1 MKSLIVMAMILG
13 FTVHALDAKAV
24 SHKSQEISAKSKGK
38 GKSEPAPKE
47 DDRKGGGD
55 EVDPRQGTFEGNDRG
70 ERGGTFDGGGYSGG
84 DDSGGFIGEIFSP
97 ADNRTYPTRT
107 TTNVE
112 DRGEVLVYTT
122 MIQEDVSASE
132 TCVTTI
138 VSVVDKASG
147 KSLKTDSD
155 RFCNVIG
162 Y

>member
-1 MKSLIVMAMILG
+1 MKSIIVMALILG
-13 FTVHALDAKAV
+13 FTVHALDAQAI

-38 GKSEPAPKE
+38 GKSEPTPKE

-55 EVDPRQGTFEGNDRG
+55 ETDPRQGTFEGNDRD
-70 ERGGTFDGGGYSGG
+70 EGGTFDGGGYSGG
-84 DDSGGFIGEIFSP
+84 DDGGGFIGEIFSE
-97 ADNRTYPTRT
+97 ANNRTYPTRT
-107 TTNVE
+107 TSSVE

-122 MIQEDVSASE
+122 QIQEDVSASE

-138 VSVVDKASG
+138 VSVVDKTTG
-147 KSLKTDSD
+147 KSLKADSD

>member
-1 MKSLIVMAMILG
+1 MKSIIVMALILG
-13 FTVHALDAKAV
+13 FTVHALDAKAI
-24 SHKSQEISAKSKGK
+24 SHKSQEISAKSKSK

-55 EVDPRQGTFEGNDRG
+55 ETDPRQGTFEGNDRG
-70 ERGGTFDGGGYSGG
+70 EGGGSFDGGGYSGG
-84 DDSGGFIGEIFSP
+84 GDDGGFIGEIFSA

-107 TTNVE
+107 TSSVE

-122 MIQEDVSASE
+122 QIQEDISASE

>member
-1 MKSLIVMAMILG
+1 MKSIIVMALILG
-13 FTVHALDAKAV
+13 FTVHALDAKAI

-38 GKSEPAPKE
+38 SEPAPR
-47 DDRKGGGD
+47 DGGDRKGGGD
-55 EVDPRQGTFEGNDRG
+55 EKDPRQGTDEGN
-70 ERGGTFDGGGYSGG
+70 ERDGGGTFDGGGYSGG
-84 DDSGGFIGEIFSP
+84 DDSGGGFIGEIFSTP
-97 ADNRTYPTRT
+97 DGYTYPSRT
-107 TTNVE
+107 TSSVE

-122 MIQEDVSASE
+122 QIQEDINASE

-138 VSVVDKASG
+138 VSVVDKATG